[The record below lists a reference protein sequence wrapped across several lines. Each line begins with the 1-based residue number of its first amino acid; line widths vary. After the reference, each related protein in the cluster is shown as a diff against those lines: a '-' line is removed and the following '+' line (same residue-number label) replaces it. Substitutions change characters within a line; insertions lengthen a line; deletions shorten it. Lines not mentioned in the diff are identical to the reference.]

1 MRYNGVEVPDPPLY
15 TEVSLNPED
24 AHDNLKWS
32 VVLLL
37 RILSPAS
44 PNSIDT
50 VGTGGVD
57 GEAQPRIL
65 IKIRSGLNYLL
76 EGGIESGGVLIEQNG
91 NLLIRYEIHLWE
103 VQNKIIRY
111 ENLNREGEYETL
123 KGIEMNDRYNMKK
136 ETEEGDEEEDVCL
149 EKQKNKNDM

>member
-1 MRYNGVEVPDPPLY
+1 MLELEVIDFCISTSSVLRLFLNSVIPVGPSQLRLYVVQLFEKQHAHSVSFKTVVRYNGVEVPNPPLY

-65 IKIRSGLNYLL
+65 IKIRSDLNYLL
-76 EGGIESGGVLIEQNG
+76 KEGLRV
-91 NLLIRYEIHLWE
+91 
-103 VQNKIIRY
+103 
-111 ENLNREGEYETL
+111 EGF
-123 KGIEMNDRYNMKK
+123 
-136 ETEEGDEEEDVCL
+136 
-149 EKQKNKNDM
+149 